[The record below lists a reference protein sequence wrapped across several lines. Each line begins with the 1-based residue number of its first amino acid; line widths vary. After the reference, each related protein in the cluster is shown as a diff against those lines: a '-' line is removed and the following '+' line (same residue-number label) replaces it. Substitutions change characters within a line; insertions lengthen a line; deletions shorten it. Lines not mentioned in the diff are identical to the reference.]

1 MITADQS
8 KIKIS
13 DNGKSYSLKI
23 TLNEQGK
30 NEPSWSTTISIQI
43 FNDQPVN
50 QYYKEFFEAK
60 MLADQTLDSTANKDG
75 IPTEPVTNIIDDSGS
90 SETIVGDSTVEDEI
104 DPFIE

>member
-1 MITADQS
+1 
-8 KIKIS
+8 
-13 DNGKSYSLKI
+13 
-23 TLNEQGK
+23 
-30 NEPSWSTTISIQI
+30 
-43 FNDQPVN
+43 
-50 QYYKEFFEAK
+50 